1 MFQHLCWLKHS
12 IGLEWS
18 VILRSRYLDR
28 WNFQRVQVVYCWG
41 IWVKC
46 LALQFSWLLPSLYW
60 LSVQQGWRQFDSKQQ
75 INPELSISAHSWS
88 TTYLKTIL
96 GLISYCCLSWHR
108 AETTENITWWCADT
122 AHPVLESCR
131 RRLNY
136 LTLTSKGKKRA
147 SKIQSR
153 AYFSFLVRRVI
164 DGCSINLLKI
174 VKNLN

>member
-46 LALQFSWLLPSLYW
+46 LALQFSWLSPSLYW

-136 LTLTSKGKKRA
+136 LTLTSKGKK
-147 SKIQSR
+147 KG
-153 AYFSFLVRRVI
+153 F
-164 DGCSINLLKI
+164 
-174 VKNLN
+174 KNSVSSLFFFFGQTRDRWLFYKPP